1 MNMVMRVSDQ
11 VVALDFGR
19 VIADGTPV
27 EVQGNAEVIR
37 AYLGTEA
44 A

>member
-1 MNMVMRVSDQ
+1 MNLVMRVSDQ

-19 VIADGTPV
+19 VIADGRPE
-27 EVQGNAEVIR
+27 EVRANASVVR
-37 AYLGTEA
+37 AYLGTA

>member
-1 MNMVMRVSDQ
+1 MNLVMRVSEQ

-19 VIADGTPV
+19 VIANGRPD
-27 EVQGNAEVIR
+27 EVRGNREVVR
-37 AYLGTEA
+37 AYLGSA